1 MKSLSNKNRKSA
13 ESSLETQHIWKPS
26 SRRHPSYDFDA
37 DKDVIKE
44 KTTNVLKL
52 LFGDST
58 STKDDSGHEETDDCI
73 INDLKKL
80 KINPSSDSKV
90 KLGFFKNPTTVKEFV
105 PKTLNKPTTLSLKPS
120 QVSSFSKKSK
130 SSIKKS
136 SKLKSI
142 PPPKLFPV
150 KFSPSLPVFTAYNYY
165 QPVILENGN
174 IIYSV
179 NRLYLNNNIKGPMGN
194 GWFEMK

>member
-1 MKSLSNKNRKSA
+1 M
-13 ESSLETQHIWKPS
+13 
-26 SRRHPSYDFDA
+26 
-37 DKDVIKE
+37 
-44 KTTNVLKL
+44 
-52 LFGDST
+52 FGDNT
-58 STKDDSGHEETDDCI
+58 STKDDSGHEEADDP
-73 INDLKKL
+73 INKL
-80 KINPSSDSKV
+80 KELNISQSSDSKV
-90 KLGFFKNPTTVKEFV
+90 TLGFFENHTSAKEFV
-105 PKTLNKPTTLSLKPS
+105 PKAVKKPTTLSLKPA
-120 QVSSFSKKSK
+120 QVSSFSKKTK
-130 SSIKKS
+130 SSKKT

>member
-1 MKSLSNKNRKSA
+1 MKSSRNKDKKSLENR
-13 ESSLETQHIWKPS
+13 LETQHIWKPC
-26 SRRHPSYDFDA
+26 SRRLPSYDFDA
-37 DKDVIKE
+37 DKDVIKQ

-52 LFGDST
+52 LFGDNT
-58 STKDDSGHEETDDCI
+58 SSKDDSGHEEAEDP
-73 INDLKKL
+73 INNKL
-80 KINPSSDSKV
+80 KELNISQSSDSKV
-90 KLGFFKNPTTVKEFV
+90 KLSFFENHTSAKEFAPKTVK
-105 PKTLNKPTTLSLKPS
+105 KPTTLSLKPS
-120 QVSSFSKKSK
+120 QVSSFTKKTK
-130 SSIKKS
+130 SFTKKN